1 MDFIYDWTFPALWWS
16 WAAYWTVS
24 SFRVLPAKRIQSQ
37 AMRLSYIAEWC
48 VAFSLVAWHRFQVGW
63 LGARIVAPS
72 HLLFLA
78 GAVITTAGLAFA
90 VWARVHLGENWS
102 ANITLKEGHRLIR
115 SGPYAL
121 VRHPIYTGL
130 LLGML
135 GTAIALD
142 QVRGLLALAIL
153 SASLWRKLRMEEK
166 WMREEFGEEYR
177 QYQREVGALW

>member
-1 MDFIYDWTFPALWWS
+1 WS

-24 SFRVLPAKRIQSQ
+24 SFRVLPAKRMQSP
-37 AMRLSYIAEWC
+37 AMQLTHLVEWF
-48 VAFSLVAWHRFQVGW
+48 VAFSLVAWHGFQAGW
-63 LGARIVAPS
+63 LGTRIVAPS
-72 HLLFLA
+72 PLLFIVGA
-78 GAVITTAGLAFA
+78 GITAAGLAFA
-90 VWARVHLGENWS
+90 AWARVHLGENWS

-115 SGPYAL
+115 SGPYA
-121 VRHPIYTGL
+121 VARHPIYTGL

-135 GTAIALD
+135 GTTIALD